1 MTGDEQ
7 DAADKQLRNQ
17 KLEALLTA
25 CALRDRKAFEQLYQ
39 LTSPNL
45 YGLLLRILNSEAW
58 AQDCLQ
64 EAYVKIWNNAQS
76 YRPYLAAPMT
86 WMTTVARNQA
96 LDQLR
101 RRRHEVALEG
111 QPVPETADEDP
122 PPLESLVRGDQG
134 RLLKRCLDQLTER
147 QREMIALAYFRGL
160 THDELA
166 RQSDTPLGTVKT
178 WIRRG
183 LEALRRCLEP

>member
-1 MTGDEQ
+1 VTGDEQ
-7 DAADKQLRNQ
+7 DAADKQVRNQ
-17 KLEALLTA
+17 KLETLLSA
-25 CALRDRKAFEQLYQ
+25 CALGDRGAFEQLYR

-45 YGLLLRILNSEAW
+45 YSLLLRILNSEAW

-64 EAYVKIWNNAQS
+64 DAYVKIWNNAHS

-86 WMTTVARNQA
+86 WMMTIARNQA

-101 RRRHEVALEG
+101 RRRYEVALNG
-111 QPVPETADEDP
+111 QSIAETADNDP
-122 PPLESLVRGDQG
+122 PPLENLMRSDQG
-134 RLLKRCLDQLTER
+134 RLLKRCLDQLGER
-147 QREMIALAYFRGL
+147 QREMIALAYYKGL

-166 RQSDTPLGTVKT
+166 RQSDTPLGSVKT

-183 LEALRRCLEP
+183 LEALRRCLEA